1 MSLSSFLTRCA
12 HDPSYFV
19 KRLRWETWR
28 LSKEREVEIQ
38 SLHGRLRFSSKD
50 QIIGRA
56 LYLTGEFAMSEIEHG
71 YQLLVRDGV
80 LKPTGNG
87 ILLDIGSNIGTTCV
101 PLLKRG
107 YFEKSLAF
115 EPEPKNVA
123 LLRRNIESNA
133 LSDRIEVCPFA
144 LSSEEGKAELFIS
157 PKNFGDHRVRA
168 DATDGTV
175 ADRKR
180 IGIELKTLDRTLE
193 EKNIPIERISL
204 AWIDTQGHEGKVLKG
219 ARSLLNSSV
228 PMVLEFWP
236 EGLIASG
243 ESLDELCNLLASAY
257 KSFYVLQDSTPVKRA
272 TTEISLLGRQL
283 LQSRDYRDL
292 VLLPKVSS

>member
-12 HDPSYFV
+12 HDPSHFV

-28 LSKEREVEIQ
+28 ISKEREVEIQ

-71 YQLLVRDGV
+71 YQLLVREGV
-80 LKPTGNG
+80 LKSTGNG

-123 LLRRNIESNA
+123 FLRRNVESNG
-133 LSDRIEVCPFA
+133 LSGRIEVCPFA
-144 LSSEEGKAELFIS
+144 LSSEEGKAELSIS
-157 PKNFGDHRVRA
+157 PENFGDHRVRA
-168 DATDGTV
+168 GATDSTV

-180 IGIELKTLDRTLE
+180 VGIELRTLDRTLN

-219 ARSLLNSSV
+219 ARSLLNASV

-243 ESLDELCNLLASAY
+243 ESLDEFCSLLASAY
-257 KSFYVLQDSTPVKRA
+257 KSFYVLQDSVPLKRA
-272 TTEISLLGRQL
+272 TTEIALLGKQL

-292 VLLPKVSS
+292 VLLPKSQC